1 MSASTGS
8 GWSSARRSLSRS
20 TSASFLSRSCCGR
33 ASARRRPPPPRRSSR
48 SETTWSLTAAAT
60 RCHSSSTSVQF
71 ASGTA
76 VFAFA
81 IGATLAWM
89 NERTNTPFKT
99 VFFALS
105 LIPLVI
111 PSILFT
117 VAWILL
123 ASPQIGI
130 INLVVQGWLG
140 LEEPLFDVYSMPGMI
155 WVDGLHYSPM
165 AFLLMSAAF
174 RAMDPSLEES
184 ATMSGAGM
192 FQVLR
197 RVTLRLTWPAD
208 CRHHPD
214 PVRPGHRVVRG
225 ARATGAAVGH
235 RCVHCGDLSG
245 RAPLSEPDRP
255 GVGVRTRTS
264 DHHDRWRLLRFA
276 PVGTGIE
283 VRHDDR
289 QRAFVHVSSIWGA
302 GDG

>member
-1 MSASTGS
+1 MDE
-8 GWSSARRSLSRS
+8 
-20 TSASFLSRSCCGR
+20 R
-33 ASARRRPPPPRRSSR
+33 AHEHALQDRVLR
-48 SETTWSLTAAAT
+48 
-60 RCHSSSTSVQF
+60 
-71 ASGTA
+71 
-76 VFAFA
+76 AFA
-81 IGATLAWM
+81 
-89 NERTNTPFKT
+89 
-99 VFFALS
+99 

-197 RVTLRLTWPAD
+197 RVALRLTWPAVVATILILF
-208 CRHHPD
+208 
-214 PVRPGHRVVRG
+214 VRAIESFEVP
-225 ARATGAAVGH
+225 ASGAAVGH
-235 RCVHCGDLSG
+235 RCVHCSHLSS
-245 RAPLSEPDRP
+245 RAPLSESDRP
-255 GVGVRTRTS
+255 GVGIRVRTS
-264 DHHDRWRLLRFA
+264 
-276 PVGTGIE
+276 
-283 VRHDDR
+283 
-289 QRAFVHVSSIWGA
+289 
-302 GDG
+302 